1 MIKQCIK
8 HVTLPLKGTV
18 CYRQICVGHVLTEW
32 LSVLIIGKNG
42 ITGMIGSTLQKIH
55 MSLGI
60 ITYHPQVDLKLFRIY
75 YYCYIYTYI
84 YTYIYNHIYIIYIY
98 YKYIYIYTP
107 SSSWSHHPQWNPR
120 LCGWNQHKC
129 ASGVPKSH
137 KAWGMIAMVIGEWSY
152 EWLGGLLIPCC
163 KYI

>member
-1 MIKQCIK
+1 MTIRSD
-8 HVTLPLKGTV
+8 HW
-18 CYRQICVGHVLTEW
+18 E
-32 LSVLIIGKNG
+32 NG

-75 YYCYIYTYI
+75 YYCYIYIYTYI
-84 YTYIYNHIYIIYIY
+84 YTYIHTYIHIYIYIYIINI
-98 YKYIYIYTP
+98 YIYIYTYIHILPLLLGRIIP
-107 SSSWSHHPQWNPR
+107 SEIPDCAGETSINAPQAFPS
-120 LCGWNQHKC
+120 LTKPGE
-129 ASGVPKSH
+129 
-137 KAWGMIAMVIGEWSY
+137 MIAMVIGEWSY

>member
-98 YKYIYIYTP
+98 YKNIYIHIYSLFFLVA
-107 SSSWSHHPQWNPR
+107 SSPVKSQIVRVKPAQMR
-120 LCGWNQHKC
+120 LRRSQVSQSLGNDCHGDR
-129 ASGVPKSH
+129 
-137 KAWGMIAMVIGEWSY
+137 GMELRVARWFADPM
-152 EWLGGLLIPCC
+152 L
-163 KYI
+163 

>member
-1 MIKQCIK
+1 MF
-8 HVTLPLKGTV
+8 LLNDYPF
-18 CYRQICVGHVLTEW
+18 W
-32 LSVLIIGKNG
+32 
-42 ITGMIGSTLQKIH
+42 
-55 MSLGI
+55 SLGKRDNWDDRINAAENTHVIGDHHISPPSRFEI
-60 ITYHPQVDLKLFRIY
+60 IQNILLLLYI
-75 YYCYIYTYI
+75 YIYTYI

-98 YKYIYIYTP
+98 YKYIYIYIYTP

>member
-18 CYRQICVGHVLTEW
+18 CYRQICVGACSYWMTIRSDHWE
-32 LSVLIIGKNG
+32 NG
-42 ITGMIGSTLQKIH
+42 ITGMMGSTLQKIN

-75 YYCYIYTYI
+75 YYCYIY
-84 YTYIYNHIYIIYIY
+84 
-98 YKYIYIYTP
+98 IYTP

-120 LCGWNQHKC
+120 LCGWNQQKC

-137 KAWGMIAMVIGEWSY
+137 TAWGNDCHGDRGMERF